1 MFPLSGTTFP
11 TDGDELAAAIEGAL
25 AEVLKLKKA
34 HSPVSVVGRNFPDI
48 KQMLI
53 SLDGAC
59 VELDHP
65 PPQPKP
71 TGKRVPGITVEH
83 LGVSG
88 HPIQYEKSKLDL
100 DLTAR
105 GVAFDFAKDKSGRPL
120 LVLKD
125 AEQGSVEAKMSKA
138 DLQSA
143 LLAAATAAAK
153 THGVTIQ
160 DLQIDLTSETDRSL
174 AADVK
179 VKAKKLMMSGTV
191 HVTGKLD
198 LDDDLNAT
206 LSNLNCTGEG
216 MIGGMAAS
224 FLQSQLKKYNGKKF
238 PLMAFSLGDATL
250 RDLQIRTKPAIQVS
264 ASFGR
269 KAQKSV

>member
-1 MFPLSGTTFP
+1 MFPLTGKTFP
-11 TDGDELAAAIEGAL
+11 TNGDELAAAIEGAL
-25 AEVLKLKKA
+25 AEVLKLKEA
-34 HSPVSVVGRNFPDI
+34 HPAVTVVGREFPAI
-48 KQMLI
+48 KQLLI

-59 VELDHP
+59 IEFDAP
-65 PPQPKP
+65 PLKP
-71 TGKRVPGITVEH
+71 TPVEKRLPGITVEH
-83 LGVSG
+83 LCVSG

-105 GVAFDFAKDKSGRPL
+105 GVAVDFAKDKSGRPL

-125 AEQGSVEAKMSKA
+125 AEQGHVEAKMSKS
-138 DLQSA
+138 DLQSS

-153 THGVTIQ
+153 TQGVAIQ
-160 DLQIDLTSETDRSL
+160 DLQMDLTSEGDRSL

-191 HVTGKLD
+191 HITGKVD

-206 LSNLNCTGEG
+206 LSGLTCTGEG
-216 MIGGMAAS
+216 MIGGMAAA
-224 FLQSQLKKYNGKKF
+224 FLQSTLKKYNGKKF

-269 KAQKSV
+269 KS